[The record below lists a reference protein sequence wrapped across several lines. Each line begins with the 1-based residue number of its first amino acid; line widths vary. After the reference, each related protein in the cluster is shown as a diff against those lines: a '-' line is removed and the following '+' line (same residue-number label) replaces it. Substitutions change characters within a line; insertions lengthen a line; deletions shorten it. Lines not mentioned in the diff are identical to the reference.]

1 MNGKPWSNHMSSSWN
16 AFLGICGLPIWA
28 AGDGVGLDQGG
39 GKGPRGNLRPQARQ
53 EL

>member
-1 MNGKPWSNHMSSSWN
+1 MSPARN

-28 AGDGVGLDQGG
+28 AGDGVTLDRGG
-39 GKGPRGNLRPQARQ
+39 GKGPRGDLRPWAPQ

>member
-1 MNGKPWSNHMSSSWN
+1 MSSARN

-39 GKGPRGNLRPQARQ
+39 GKGPGGDLRPWARQ